1 MSIFWTY
8 LYSIYKLTYIL
19 CSYIL
24 GISGYHMFWYC
35 DLLRRRTH
43 CQSPKFLKSTV
54 LEHDMAG
61 WCSSW
66 QTDWISRHP
75 RTCDNVFSQRQAK
88 HGWNEWWNLK
98 GEIIGSTRRMTKSQC
113 QKVTE
118 KAKSR
123 DENLNPRPRKRTQV
137 VRLLHVQIWVWAGSG
152 SERFG
157 DYAGS
162 GCIFGVAGVG
172 CRKVKVAGE
181 SPAVSLTKPPSYQL
195 NHPIKHNLIAWI
207 LSGHGPVQYQRFGG
221 DLSHP
226 LEGAVLR
233 HHYCISLRSILETP
247 RSRDWLKMA
256 DSLIPPT
263 SWSDLDSKHLP
274 QWRLSLWE
282 CVAAALLVG
291 CDSGAVVN
299 GWVPNPLAKYFNNLR
314 RWMLSTSA

>member
-123 DENLNPRPRKRTQV
+123 DENLNPRPRKRTSGQTIACADLSV
-137 VRLLHVQIWVWAGSG
+137 GWFRFWKVRGLC
-152 SERFG
+152 RFRVYLWG
-157 DYAGS
+157 RWCGLQE
-162 GCIFGVAGVG
+162 
-172 CRKVKVAGE
+172 GE
-181 SPAVSLTKPPSYQL
+181 SCGR
-195 NHPIKHNLIAWI
+195 IA
-207 LSGHGPVQYQRFGG
+207 
-221 DLSHP
+221 
-226 LEGAVLR
+226 
-233 HHYCISLRSILETP
+233 
-247 RSRDWLKMA
+247 SR
-256 DSLIPPT
+256 
-263 SWSDLDSKHLP
+263 
-274 QWRLSLWE
+274 
-282 CVAAALLVG
+282 
-291 CDSGAVVN
+291 
-299 GWVPNPLAKYFNNLR
+299 
-314 RWMLSTSA
+314 